1 MADEARVEYRAGS
14 EFGDRQP
21 AQRSGA
27 GGQADPAG
35 DQPGLG
41 RFELTFDATGAA
53 ALTHR
58 HDGLARAWTAR
69 VDPAVWPRLVEALR
83 RSRFPRTPPLG
94 PPGRPVQEL
103 AVTGVEPAGELW
115 MRWGDGDAI
124 GLTPAL
130 RI

>member
-14 EFGDRQP
+14 EFG
-21 AQRSGA
+21 SA
-27 GGQADPAG
+27 GT
-35 DQPGLG
+35 G

-58 HDGLARAWTAR
+58 HDGLARAWTAK

-83 RSRFPRTPPLG
+83 HSSFPRTPPLG

-103 AVTGVEPAGELW
+103 AVAG
-115 MRWGDGDAI
+115 I
-124 GLTPAL
+124 GGA
-130 RI
+130 